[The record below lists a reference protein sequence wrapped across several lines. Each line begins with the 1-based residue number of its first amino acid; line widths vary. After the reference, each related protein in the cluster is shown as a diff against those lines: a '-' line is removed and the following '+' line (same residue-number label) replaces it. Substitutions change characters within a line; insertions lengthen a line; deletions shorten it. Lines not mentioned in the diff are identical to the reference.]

1 MNKLATGNVVAIAK
15 PKITQVEETKWNDK
29 VFTGDTAKNAATL
42 TFFARQREMNTMNDR
57 YKARQTTV
65 DPTITER
72 LFIDRTSN
80 KNLESGTNLE
90 G

>member
-42 TFFARQREMNTMNDR
+42 TFFAR
-57 YKARQTTV
+57 
-65 DPTITER
+65 
-72 LFIDRTSN
+72 
-80 KNLESGTNLE
+80 
-90 G
+90 